1 MVRVDE
7 ATFAK
12 YMREYMSAE
21 QRAVVTVIGMMPH
34 AKISFGELVK
44 KFRIRGLGV
53 MHLQTVLDEIYNQ
66 CAFPCMEDGKRVHK
80 SVISVGACAE
90 GIEIQM
96 HPYLANCFADV
107 LKLYAESENAISR
120 AKALHMKYDGM
131 KWRNGVQQR
140 VLVGAR

>member
-7 ATFAK
+7 ATFAR

-21 QRAVVTVIGMMPH
+21 QRAVLTVIGMMPV

-44 KFRIRGLGV
+44 RFKIRGLGV

-66 CAFPCMEDGKRVHK
+66 CAFPVLEDGKRVHK

-96 HPYLANCFADV
+96 HPYLANCFEKV
-107 LKLYAESENAISR
+107 LRLYADSEVSINR
-120 AKALHMKYDGM
+120 AKALQVRYGGM
-131 KWRNGVQQR
+131 KWRNGVSQR
-140 VLVGAR
+140 VVGMP